1 MADIDR
7 LSINITSS
15 SKAAIAHIDDI
26 IDALGKLD
34 EKFKVSS
41 EAKDFKS
48 NLNDLVGV
56 FNDLGESIGKLDLS
70 KIKSINSSIGT
81 LAKNVT
87 SLKGVETSLTNIGRV
102 SVYSG
107 KTKAEI
113 EEELEKLTAVKEA
126 AQRVYD
132 TLTSIGSVGATKDLR
147 SYLGDDFDKI
157 NGYLRNI
164 QKGAYP
170 GINPDAYD
178 KYWETKNEMLP
189 MNETQAIATYGYA
202 IAEADEEIKRATQ
215 SIAELN
221 AQLKLVPE
229 GYERVKEEM
238 VNLNTTARG
247 ADGGLIADYAGGL
260 PWEEGT
266 TQAIE
271 EVKTKAEEVKAV
283 GNPFANIIVG
293 LQGLETVNI
302 PAEQF
307 AGLSIFASS
316 VNKLAGADMA
326 SVAANLPTIAQGLH
340 SFDNYAPTNVEGIVS
355 MANALAQFGY
365 KRVVNASTSL
375 PAIATAITEISN
387 VHIENVAQIESLATA
402 LNGFGRAGIKHA
414 TEVLPTLTTQLQQLL
429 NTLANSPQIS
439 DNLVRLTESL
449 AQFSTR
455 ANGVNSAIPRSTSH
469 LNLFG
474 RSALANRIHI
484 RSLAST
490 IGMLYAKLFLVIRA
504 FKLLGKAINLS
515 SEFTEAQNV
524 VQVAFGKMSDKLYD
538 FTATSIKEFGLSR
551 LAASQY
557 ASRFQAMG
565 KTMGISADSVVKA
578 NERIY
583 ESAKGNPRAYEDLG
597 NSVSDMSI
605 NLTKLTAD
613 LASLYNQDYE
623 DVASDMQSIYTG
635 MTRPMRKYGIDLS
648 NAAMKEYALKNGIEG
663 NVTAMTQAEK
673 TMLRYQMVMS
683 QASGAMGDFQKTAN
697 TWANSMRTVKQ
708 LLSEIARTIGE
719 GFINALLPALN
730 AFKQFLFNFLE
741 LTQSALNAIGK
752 LLGWKQINFG
762 GASLVEDTENYAEA
776 LDDAAGAAK
785 KLKGQLRG
793 IDELNNLTT
802 NNPSGGGGGAD
813 GAIGANGGNLWD
825 NIIDTEKAY
834 ESTVKNW
841 EDFGKRIAD
850 TITKGLTN
858 INWNEYQDK
867 ARKFGT
873 NFASFLNG
881 IFDPEMFGAVGNTIA
896 ESINTAI
903 YTAEAFGEEFDAEKL
918 GQAIS
923 RGINSFFTT
932 FDFEALGR
940 TLRTWA
946 TKLKNAVAAALK
958 EIDWV
963 AVLEADVAFLDG
975 SGIAEF
981 IEKHHT
987 FTRVPLE
994 IDNLTN
1000 LYNGRI
1006 ENAKEK
1012 YGDDYLNGL
1021 IGELS
1026 DKKQFSNNPFIE
1038 KAADYIAK
1046 SLFIAGE
1053 KGFAAWA
1060 NYYVHN
1066 AIQGFFILLQE
1077 NLRAIDNFFD
1087 MILDNIF
1094 GSRQTSSS
1102 FDNVPDSIKK
1112 QLGLTDTTLLDERI
1126 TLKLQKI
1133 GENIVDGIKQG
1144 IINQTAKLGVGVWA
1158 TNLFNKVFSAL
1169 CTVFGI
1175 ASPAK
1180 KMYPVGKNIVLGIIE
1195 GFKEVPFLEKLN
1207 TWFEENVK
1215 PWFSAEKWQ
1224 RLGQTVKDKLSNTLS
1239 YNALYNIGASMGKG
1253 LYNAFTSYLSD
1264 LYNAFLKIKA
1274 QIEGTTITQTVNV
1287 IAGSVTNLVEAAYSV
1302 VETATEEQKKQNQAA
1317 LSTIKNVAAT
1327 NSSGNNYNNKKTT
1340 QASWHNLP
1348 TRPYG
1353 MSASE
1358 WDAYL
1363 KKWKEN
1369 NPGNFYAK
1377 GGFPA
1382 LGSLMVAGEAGAELV
1397 GNINGRTGVASNAEI
1412 TGISD
1417 TIRMTSAEEIALLRQ
1432 QNNLLQGILEK
1443 EFGISKDTL
1452 FRSVQSSATDFRTRT
1467 GRPAF

>member
-15 SKAAIAHIDDI
+15 SSAAILHINKI
-26 IDALGKLD
+26 ITELNKLD
-34 EKFKVSS
+34 NAFKVSS
-41 EAKDFKS
+41 EAKQFKA
-48 NLNDLVGV
+48 NLSDLTAG
-56 FNDLGESIGKLDLS
+56 FYDLGEAVGHLDIS
-70 KIKSINSSIGT
+70 KIQSLNNSIGT
-81 LAKNVT
+81 LARNIST
-87 SLKGVETSLTNIGRV
+87 LQGVKSTLADIGRV

-107 KTKAEI
+107 KTKAELQ
-113 EEELEKLTAVKEA
+113 EEIAKFTEMRDSAKKAK
-126 AQRVYD
+126 D
-132 TLTSIGSVGATKDLR
+132 TLQSFGAVGATKDLR
-147 SYLGDDFDKI
+147 SYLGDDFNRI
-157 NGYLRNI
+157 NGFLQNI
-164 QKGAYP
+164 P
-170 GINPDAYD
+170 GKLGHISPDAYD
-178 KYWETKNEMLP
+178 KYWEVTGKMLP
-189 MNETQAIATYGYA
+189 MNETQAIADYGYE
-202 IAEADEEIKRATQ
+202 IAKQNDIFEESKRKV
-215 SIAELN
+215 AELE

-229 GYERVKEEM
+229 GYERIKEEM

-247 ADGGLIADYAGGL
+247 ADGDLIANYAGGL

-293 LQGLETVNI
+293 LQSLETVNI

-402 LNGFGRAGIKHA
+402 LNGFGRAGIRHA
-414 TEVLPTLTTQLQQLL
+414 TEVLPTLTAQLQQLVV
-429 NTLANSPQIS
+429 TLSNSPQIS
-439 DNLVRLTESL
+439 DNLVRLTEAL
-449 AQFSTR
+449 ATFSTR
-455 ANGVNSAIPRSTSH
+455 ANGVNSALPRSTSH

-504 FKLLGKAINLS
+504 FRLLGKAINLS

-538 FTATSIKEFGLSR
+538 FTATSIKDFGLSR

-565 KTMGISADSVVKA
+565 KTMGISADAVVKA

-635 MTRPMRKYGIDLS
+635 MTRPMRKFGIDLS
-648 NAAMKEYALKNGIEG
+648 SAAMKEYALKNGIEG

-762 GASLVEDTENYAEA
+762 GASLVEDTEDYAEA

-802 NNPSGGGGGAD
+802 SNPSGGGGGAD
-813 GAIGANGGNLWD
+813 GLLGANGGNLLD
-825 NIIDTEKAY
+825 NIVDTEEAY

-850 TITKGLTN
+850 AITNGLTS
-858 INWNEYQDK
+858 IDWESRKEQAK
-867 ARKFGT
+867 KFGE
-873 NFASFLNG
+873 NFAKFLNG
-881 IFDPEMFGAVGNTIA
+881 LFDEEMFKSVGTTIA
-896 ESINTAI
+896 EALNTAVNL
-903 YTAEAFGEEFDAEKL
+903 AFGFGKEFDGGKFGRGIANGINAFFRNFDFNKLGITLLTWAEKL
-918 GQAIS
+918 GDAIAS
-923 RGINSFFTT
+923 AIKNIDWGSVYEGIG
-932 FDFEALGR
+932 DFLDAFG
-940 TLRTWA
+940 
-946 TKLKNAVAAALK
+946 LK
-958 EIDWV
+958 EKALPYSIPIMIEEWQKALDEWDADNLGELFVKIIDKV
-963 AVLEADVAFLDG
+963 TDQMLDG
-975 SGIAEF
+975 IYKAFGKAKSEVTKAMVSAFPTVDELLQKVRSISNTVTGS
-981 IEKHHT
+981 HT
-987 FTRVPLE
+987 K
-994 IDNLTN
+994 
-1000 LYNGRI
+1000 
-1006 ENAKEK
+1006 A
-1012 YGDDYLNGL
+1012 
-1021 IGELS
+1021 GELVDANTTDS
-1026 DKKQFSNNPFIE
+1026 LVQAFFELGYDIAGGVWE
-1038 KAADYIAK
+1038 GIKAGAVSLAK
-1046 SLFIAGE
+1046 S
-1053 KGFAAWA
+1053 AAKVTYDA
-1060 NYYVHN
+1060 
-1066 AIQGFFILLQE
+1066 
-1077 NLRAIDNFFD
+1077 
-1087 MILDNIF
+1087 
-1094 GSRQTSSS
+1094 
-1102 FDNVPDSIKK
+1102 IKK
-1112 QLGLTDTTLLDERI
+1112 AIE
-1126 TLKLQKI
+1126 
-1133 GENIVDGIKQG
+1133 V
-1144 IINQTAKLGVGVWA
+1144 
-1158 TNLFNKVFSAL
+1158 
-1169 CTVFGI
+1169 VFGI
-1175 ASPAK
+1175 SSPAK
-1180 KMYPVGKNIVLGIIE
+1180 KMYDVGENIVLGIIE
-1195 GFKEVPFLEKLN
+1195 GFKLVPFLEKLN

-1264 LYNAFLKIKA
+1264 LYNAFLKVKA
-1274 QIEGTTITQTVNV
+1274 QIESTSITQTVNV
-1287 IAGSVTNLVEAAYSV
+1287 IGSVTSVGNNAIELVENLTSNPTPHGKGGEEVAPKNTKTEIAYP
-1302 VETATEEQKKQNQAA
+1302 
-1317 LSTIKNVAAT
+1317 KNKPFGMSDSEWKA
-1327 NSSGNNYNNKKTT
+1327 YL
-1340 QASWHNLP
+1340 ASWEKNHP
-1348 TRPYG
+1348 TSQYI
-1353 MSASE
+1353 
-1358 WDAYL
+1358 Y
-1363 KKWKEN
+1363 K
-1369 NPGNFYAK
+1369 YAR
-1377 GGFPA
+1377 GGFPE
-1382 LGSLMVAGEAGAELV
+1382 LGGSLFLAGEAGAELV